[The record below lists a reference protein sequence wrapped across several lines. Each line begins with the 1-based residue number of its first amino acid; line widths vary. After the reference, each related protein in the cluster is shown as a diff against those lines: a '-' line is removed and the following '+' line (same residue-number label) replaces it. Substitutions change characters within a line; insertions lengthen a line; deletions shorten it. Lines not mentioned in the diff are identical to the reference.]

1 MARINHLL
9 VLGLAVLM
17 VAQSYANLHYDGAY
31 VYMTNH
37 PKHMDHPVYVNN
49 AIGPEAKS
57 TNYETRFNGDVC
69 YNLTNY
75 VLEDKGSLGN
85 HRWVEV
91 TFGEDCVAGLII
103 EEHKMTE
110 EEPFS
115 ACYTFQYKRYMYFGD
130 HERPP
135 TCTPAMYEYHV
146 IFTLSKDP
154 DENVKQMI
162 VQRLSSMNKYENFLH
177 ILGEELCSCL

>member
-1 MARINHLL
+1 MFLE
-9 VLGLAVLM
+9 
-17 VAQSYANLHYDGAY
+17 
-31 VYMTNH
+31 
-37 PKHMDHPVYVNN
+37 VNIYLRLTLN
-49 AIGPEAKS
+49 ACICLIADF
-57 TNYETRFNGDVC
+57 RDVC

-154 DENVKQMI
+154 DENVKQMYVI
-162 VQRLSSMNKYENFLH
+162 SSP
-177 ILGEELCSCL
+177 G

>member
-1 MARINHLL
+1 MLQYMMVCLL
-9 VLGLAVLM
+9 VV
-17 VAQSYANLHYDGAY
+17 
-31 VYMTNH
+31 
-37 PKHMDHPVYVNN
+37 
-49 AIGPEAKS
+49 IG
-57 TNYETRFNGDVC
+57 
-69 YNLTNY
+69 
-75 VLEDKGSLGN
+75 
-85 HRWVEV
+85 
-91 TFGEDCVAGLII
+91 VAGLII

-154 DENVKQMI
+154 DENVKQMVKKYVKENNI
-162 VQRLSSMNKYENFLH
+162 RRLYRMEHSGTCFHDCITFQIFWLFLN
-177 ILGEELCSCL
+177 IWDLISWKTTYFQSWIYSKNTSVWKSIRKFRDRELSDIIHQEVFKT